1 MLRFD
6 SVWVFPALLN
16 WRDVGW
22 SARHLSYW
30 SYGTHINPQNGW
42 NFVFLLTWAL
52 SDSCTDLSSVVKWS
66 NSEIPGLRHVV
77 SLWLCFIIV
86 NLLGTIIKTQHVD
99 WPSRSLKDTVFVI
112 KLGFRIFKNWENTC
126 GQKHSKVDIIVVILH
141 DLIHFLFCLFS
152 PLQTLNF
159 TYTEKISVAH
169 ERRPPPPQRTVSGH
183 FYTVAGRFYI
193 TWLKTEK
200 ID

>member
-1 MLRFD
+1 MLRSD

-16 WRDVGW
+16 WRGVGW

-99 WPSRSLKDTVFVI
+99 WPSSSLKDTVFVI
-112 KLGFRIFKNWENTC
+112 KLGFRILKKIGKKLVAKNIKKLTLLLWSYMTWSTFC
-126 GQKHSKVDIIVVILH
+126 FVY
-141 DLIHFLFCLFS
+141 FLPFRLW
-152 PLQTLNF
+152 T
-159 TYTEKISVAH
+159 
-169 ERRPPPPQRTVSGH
+169 
-183 FYTVAGRFYI
+183 
-193 TWLKTEK
+193 
-200 ID
+200 

>member
-1 MLRFD
+1 MLRSD

-30 SYGTHINPQNGW
+30 SYGTHINPQNVW

-86 NLLGTIIKTQHVD
+86 NLLRTIIKTQHVD
-99 WPSRSLKDTVFVI
+99 WPSRSWKDTIFVI
-112 KLGFRIFKNWENTC
+112 KKLGKYLWPKTLKSWHYC
-126 GQKHSKVDIIVVILH
+126 C
-141 DLIHFLFCLFS
+141 DLTWLDPLSVLFIFS
-152 PLQTLNF
+152 PSDSELNLHRKDF
-159 TYTEKISVAH
+159 SCTWKAT
-169 ERRPPPPQRTVSGH
+169 PPPPLRGQSRVISIQLR
-183 FYTVAGRFYI
+183 VAFI
-193 TWLKTEK
+193 SH
-200 ID
+200 D